1 MNWNACFTRSAVL
14 VAALVLDVLSTS
26 GAAAQAQQEALA
38 PATVAAA
45 APAQEPYALSVSP
58 EVRRAVRTARAG
70 GVLMAAGAAGL
81 LAGGIVMA
89 RTHPD
94 CPITDIFCGNSW
106 TRFTGADVAIVA
118 GAGLFLVGAVSLGV
132 GIGLRN
138 RRRPDGASLTFGPG
152 SARLRLHF

>member
-14 VAALVLDVLSTS
+14 VAALVLDVLSAS
-26 GAAAQAQQEALA
+26 GAAAQEDALA

-45 APAQEPYALSVSP
+45 APSQTSDALSLSP
-58 EVRRAVRTARAG
+58 EYRRAVRTARAG

-89 RTHPD
+89 RTHPE

-118 GAGLFLVGAVSLGV
+118 GAGLFLAGVVSLGV

-138 RRRPDGASLTFGPG
+138 RRSPDRVSLAFGPG
-152 SARLRLHF
+152 SARLRLRF